1 MFPLT
6 YQNAQENQESKKL
19 SVFNQIL
26 SKLIKNATCHS
37 ELLFTIKRA
46 NRDKLREIFVKFA
59 SIEKNGKRYMTK
71 EDFIR
76 RYLGLYTED
85 NFNPR
90 TVNILG
96 GVLDTSKDGLISFQ
110 EFEAF
115 EAVLCSPD
123 AIYMTAFQLFDTNG
137 SGSITYDEFEEII
150 KSTIFHQKI
159 PFDFKS
165 DFVRLHFGEKHTRT
179 ISYSEFSQLLHDFHE
194 EHAIQAFKLRDK
206 QKQGV
211 ISALDFSE
219 IMSNCKRHLL
229 SDDVRR
235 NLVASASSTAGGHQ
249 VSFPYFMAF
258 NTLLNNMELIK
269 RIFLTFT
276 KNNYQMEMT
285 KEEFFAASQQM
296 CQITPLEIDILFQ
309 LVSHL
314 RQPNGRINYDDLE
327 RLSPKHGKQYISRF
341 DASSKSQPAS
351 SQQESRSIGIQML
364 ESIYRFTLGSI
375 AGATGATV
383 VYPIDLVKTRMQ
395 NQRTGSIIGELMYR
409 NSWDCFNKVVR
420 HEGFG
425 GLYRGLL
432 PQLVGVC
439 PEKAIKLTMNDFVR
453 DKLTGKN
460 GEITIGS
467 EFIAG
472 GSAGASQVMF
482 TNPLEIVKIRLQVAG
497 EITSGPKV
505 SAIGVIREL
514 GIRGLYKGSSACFLR
529 DIPFSAI
536 YFPVYAHCK
545 LKFADEKGHNSPLSL
560 LTSAVIAGVPAA
572 YLVTPADVI
581 KTRLQVAARAGQ
593 TTYSGI
599 LDATRKIFKEEGGS
613 AFWKGGPAR
622 VFRSAPQFGFTLL
635 TYELLQRF
643 FYVDF
648 GGRRPAGSTEPI
660 KKPLLET
667 SHNPSHVGGYQIA
680 LSTFI
685 GMESKFGLYFPKFK
699 SNVAS

>member
-1 MFPLT
+1 MISLYCSPRFKT
-6 YQNAQENQESKKL
+6 SN
-19 SVFNQIL
+19 FF
-26 SKLIKNATCHS
+26 HS
-37 ELLFTIKRA
+37 
-46 NRDKLREIFVKFA
+46 
-59 SIEKNGKRYMTK
+59 
-71 EDFIR
+71 
-76 RYLGLYTED
+76 
-85 NFNPR
+85 
-90 TVNILG
+90 
-96 GVLDTSKDGLISFQ
+96 LISFQ

-341 DASSKSQPAS
+341 DASSKSQTAS

-383 VYPIDLVKTRMQ
+383 VYPIDLVSFFGCFFFV
-395 NQRTGSIIGELMYR
+395 N
-409 NSWDCFNKVVR
+409 NS
-420 HEGFG
+420 
-425 GLYRGLL
+425 
-432 PQLVGVC
+432 
-439 PEKAIKLTMNDFVR
+439 
-453 DKLTGKN
+453 
-460 GEITIGS
+460 
-467 EFIAG
+467 
-472 GSAGASQVMF
+472 
-482 TNPLEIVKIRLQVAG
+482 
-497 EITSGPKV
+497 
-505 SAIGVIREL
+505 
-514 GIRGLYKGSSACFLR
+514 
-529 DIPFSAI
+529 
-536 YFPVYAHCK
+536 
-545 LKFADEKGHNSPLSL
+545 
-560 LTSAVIAGVPAA
+560 
-572 YLVTPADVI
+572 
-581 KTRLQVAARAGQ
+581 
-593 TTYSGI
+593 
-599 LDATRKIFKEEGGS
+599 
-613 AFWKGGPAR
+613 
-622 VFRSAPQFGFTLL
+622 
-635 TYELLQRF
+635 
-643 FYVDF
+643 
-648 GGRRPAGSTEPI
+648 
-660 KKPLLET
+660 
-667 SHNPSHVGGYQIA
+667 
-680 LSTFI
+680 
-685 GMESKFGLYFPKFK
+685 
-699 SNVAS
+699 